1 MREKQQNNEITG
13 SINND
18 TLDTSNSDDTLNS
31 YFGSD
36 TVSYAQATSG
46 IIANLKRGTV
56 LSPLYGTTTS
66 QPRIMPLG
74 DSITEGENTV
84 DPVPGT
90 YRTQLWNNFSADGLR
105 IDFVGSESNGSDIL
119 GDKNHEGHGGWTIDK
134 INTLVDNSLLQ
145 TYRPD
150 VILLMI
156 GTNNLGGD
164 SVKSTYTKL
173 SNLINQ
179 ITDLSPNTQL
189 LVATIAPRDPV
200 IKGEYL
206 ATKTEQ
212 FNALVPD
219 LVDDKVA
226 EGKKVTFVDVGG
238 SISVEDLVD
247 GTHPNTTGYNKM
259 GDTWYDALVERDTL
273 FSIDNIIGTDFR
285 DRLIGNSGA
294 NTITGGDGRDTLTG
308 GGNADTFVYQFLSD
322 RGDKITDF
330 SANDTIQIS
339 AAGFGGGLVAG
350 VDLSTTDS
358 LTGVF
363 VSGETL
369 TPIGDSANFLYN
381 TITGALSFD
390 VDGIG
395 SSPAQLLLTLSKAPV
410 LNAGQFYIS

>member
-1 MREKQQNNEITG
+1 MREYQQYNVIASSTNSG
-13 SINND
+13 
-18 TLDTSNSDDTLNS
+18 TLNASNSDNTLNS
-31 YFGSD
+31 DFGSD

-66 QPRIMPLG
+66 QPKIMPLG

-84 DPVPGT
+84 NPVPGT
-90 YRTQLWNNFSADGLR
+90 YRTQLWNNFLADNLR
-105 IDFVGSESNGSDIL
+105 IDFVGSESNGPNNL
-119 GDKNHEGHGGWTIDK
+119 GDKDHEGHGGWTIDK
-134 INTLVDNSLLQ
+134 INTLVANNLLQ

-164 SVKSTYTKL
+164 SVTTTYTKL
-173 SNLINQ
+173 SNIINQ
-179 ITDLSPNTQL
+179 ITDLSPDTQL
-189 LVATIAPRDPV
+189 LVAAIAPRDPV

-206 ATKTEQ
+206 ANKTEK
-212 FNALVPD
+212 FNALIPD
-219 LVDDKVA
+219 LVDDKVT

-238 SISVEDLVD
+238 SVSVEDLVD
-247 GTHPNTTGYNKM
+247 GTHPNQIGYSKM

-273 FSIDNIIGTDFR
+273 VSIENIIGTDFK
-285 DRLIGNSGA
+285 DRLIGDSDA

-330 SANDTIQIS
+330 NANDTLQIS

-363 VSGETL
+363 ISSETL

-395 SSPAQLLLTLSKAPV
+395 SSSAQLLLTLSRAPA
-410 LNAGQFYIS
+410 LNASQFYIS